1 MDFHGDSV
9 SLKHEIDHNP
19 KPEDAKRIKVYV
31 SILMSEYP
39 IRDCRPVLA
48 FSLPAKEFR
57 DSFTSYRWEQLN
69 CLEDDERLNVSLVD
83 FARVE
88 LSRLVTYVMF
98 FSVNYSPDCALSIH
112 ITFKSGRSRPPLM
125 AGKYISLEE
134 TTMKTMNEEYIHLLV
149 DESVMFK
156 LFSRI

>member
-1 MDFHGDSV
+1 MVELV

-112 ITFKSGRSRPPLM
+112 ITFKSGRSQ
-125 AGKYISLEE
+125 

-149 DESVMFK
+149 DESSVM
-156 LFSRI
+156 RIQEPKWNLIHV